1 MEYLILILWFIVA
14 MFALIVEIQ
23 TTELVSI
30 WFVIGA
36 FVTMI
41 VSAIIPTN
49 YLAQSLTFVI
59 SSIIALLILRP
70 ILTKKL
76 KINKKSDTD
85 TINTMDGYKGFAET
99 DIDSQGGKVNVNGTT
114 WSAVSSELIKEGERI
129 KVVKEDN
136 ITLVVEKEN
145 KEDI

>member
-59 SSIIALLILRP
+59 SSIIALIILRP